1 MPELQLPGLKVGRDA
16 ELLDV
21 SYTDHNNEAQYV
33 AKFQDMGRTFKLR
46 VRVKWSGPVY
56 SYAYAELLN
65 SGATWTRLVD
75 EPYEDWGPAMQKAAF
90 AGGSG
95 PADRKA
101 ILDGVAARL
110 FIRAERIVEA

>member
-1 MPELQLPGLKVGRDA
+1 MLQLPGLRDGRDV

-46 VRVKWSGPVY
+46 VKARWAGPGY
-56 SYAYAELLN
+56 SHAYVELLN
-65 SGATWTRLVD
+65 SGLMWTRLAD

-90 AGGSG
+90 VG
-95 PADRKA
+95 PRGPEQRKA